1 VPEQPTHGVC
11 LIAEDDL
18 AYDALGGADNM
29 ELSRALTAAATTS
42 LGGGFIRFRQPG
54 QLKDWTLRYDEFI
67 YVLDGQISVLSG
79 GTSVLVK
86 AGQGCLIAK
95 GTTVTYQG
103 AANTRAIYVLH
114 PIDWD
119 TRN

>member
-1 VPEQPTHGVC
+1 MPEQLTDGVR
-11 LIAEDDL
+11 LIAEDDVP
-18 AYDALGGADNM
+18 YSALGGADNM
-29 ELSRALTAAATTS
+29 ELSRALTAAAATS
-42 LGGGFIRFRQPG
+42 LGGGFIRFREPG

-79 GTSVLVK
+79 GTRTPVN
-86 AGQGCLIAK
+86 AGQGCLIPK

-114 PIDWD
+114 PIDWE
-119 TRN
+119 TRS